1 MSALPAEYYARC
13 TDTACTWEV
22 TVTRA
27 SGEPDPKQYR
37 NDLAARHTAH
47 YGHTVTTTDYA

>member
-1 MSALPAEYYARC
+1 MPLPAEYYARC
-13 TDTACTWEV
+13 TDTACSWEV

-37 NDLAARHTAH
+37 DELAARHTVH
-47 YGHTVTTTDYA
+47 YGHTVSTTDYA